1 MNFSLNIP
9 FEANTVYLVG
19 AGSGDPKYLTLE
31 AYSILSQAEIILYD
45 TNLKSLCDL
54 FPQAISETVGKRKGF
69 HEKKQNEI
77 NEILVR
83 YAKLGKRIVRLKGG
97 DVSFFARASEEIKVL
112 EENGF
117 RVKLIMGISSPQLL
131 AEALGESLT
140 HRDLTRSI
148 SFYSGYWDKT
158 ISRVDLPN
166 TDAHII
172 FMGLGDVEE
181 IVTMLLKSGKSPE
194 TSFIAASNLGR
205 ANRKIIKTSLANA
218 IEEVRAANLES
229 PTLLAIGLNHI
240 TPR

>member
-1 MNFSLNIP
+1 MNIPINIP

-45 TNLKSLCDL
+45 TNLKSLCDIY
-54 FPQAISETVGKRKGF
+54 PQAISETVGKRKGF

-77 NEILVR
+77 NELLVD
-83 YAKLGKRIVRLKGG
+83 YAKQGKRVVRLKGG
-97 DVSFFARASEEIKVL
+97 DVSFFARASEEIQVL
-112 EENGF
+112 QEFGF
-117 RVKLIMGISSPQLL
+117 KVKLIMGISSPQLL
-131 AEALGESLT
+131 AEALGDSLT

-148 SFYSGYWDKT
+148 SFYSGYWDRT
-158 ISRVDLPN
+158 IPRVELPN

-181 IVTMLLKSGKSPE
+181 IVALLLNSGKSKD

-205 ANRKIIKTSLANA
+205 PNQRIIKTSLGDA
-218 IEEVRAANLES
+218 IEKVRIANLES
-229 PTLLAIGLNHI
+229 PTLLAIGLNHV
-240 TPR
+240 

>member
-1 MNFSLNIP
+1 MNIPINIP

-31 AYSILSQAEIILYD
+31 AHSILSQAEVILYD
-45 TNLKSLCDL
+45 TNLKSLSDL
-54 FPQAISETVGKRKGF
+54 YPQAISETVGKRKGL

-77 NEILVR
+77 NDLLVE
-83 YAKLGKRIVRLKGG
+83 YAKQGKRVVRLKGG

-112 EENGF
+112 QNNGF
-117 RVKLIMGISSPQLL
+117 KVKLVMGLSSPQLL

-148 SFYSGYWDKT
+148 SFYSGYRDKT
-158 ISRVDLPN
+158 IPRVGLPN

-181 IVTMLLKSGKSPE
+181 IVALLLNSGKSKE

-205 ANRKIIKTSLANA
+205 ANQRILKTTLENA
-218 IEEVRAANLES
+218 IEEVRAANLKS
-229 PTLLAIGLNHI
+229 PTLLAIGLNHV
-240 TPR
+240 

>member
-1 MNFSLNIP
+1 MTVKVP
-9 FEANTVYLVG
+9 FEDNTVYLVG

-31 AYSILSQAEIILYD
+31 AHSILSQAEIILYD

-54 FPQAISETVGKRKGF
+54 YSQAQSETVGKRKGF
-69 HEKKQNEI
+69 HEKKQSEI

-83 YAKLGKRIVRLKGG
+83 YVKQGKRVVRLKGG

-112 EENGF
+112 EDNGF
-117 RVKLIMGISSPQLL
+117 IVKLIMGISSPQLL

-140 HRDLTRSI
+140 HRDLTRTI
-148 SFYSGYWDKT
+148 SFYSGYRDK
-158 ISRVDLPN
+158 SFPRVSLPN

-172 FMGLGDVEE
+172 FMGLGEAEE
-181 IVTMLLKSGKSPE
+181 IVNLLLSSGKSPE

-205 ANRKIIKTSLANA
+205 TNQKIIKTSLANA
-218 IEEVRAANLES
+218 LYKLREANLDS

-240 TPR
+240 TK

>member
-1 MNFSLNIP
+1 MNIPINIP

-31 AYSILSQAEIILYD
+31 AYSILLQAEIILYD

-77 NEILVR
+77 NDLLVE
-83 YAKLGKRIVRLKGG
+83 YAKQGKRVVRLKGG
-97 DVSFFARASEEIKVL
+97 DVSFFARASEEISIL
-112 EENGF
+112 QENGF
-117 RVKLIMGISSPQLL
+117 KVKLVMGISSPQLL
-131 AEALGESLT
+131 AGALGESLT

-148 SFYSGYWDKT
+148 SFYSGYRDKS
-158 ISRVDLPN
+158 IPRVDLPN

-172 FMGLGDVEE
+172 FMGLGDLEE
-181 IVTMLLKSGKSPE
+181 IVVMLLNSGKSPE

-205 ANRKIIKTSLANA
+205 TNQRILKTTLGNA
-218 IEEVRAANLES
+218 IEEVKAANLES
-229 PTLLAIGLNHI
+229 PTLLAIGLGHI
-240 TPR
+240 IE